1 MASPMVL
8 AVVVVKVVPASGVA
22 TMITGLLT
30 AQICVMVV
38 IFPRVY
44 DTATVVRHRQ
54 QILKHIPIKKNED
67 ASIFFFI
74 LKIF

>member
-38 IFPRVY
+38 IFPRVP
-44 DTATVVRHRQ
+44 DTATVVRHQQ
-54 QILKHIPIKKNED
+54 QIFKHIPVKK
-67 ASIFFFI
+67 
-74 LKIF
+74 